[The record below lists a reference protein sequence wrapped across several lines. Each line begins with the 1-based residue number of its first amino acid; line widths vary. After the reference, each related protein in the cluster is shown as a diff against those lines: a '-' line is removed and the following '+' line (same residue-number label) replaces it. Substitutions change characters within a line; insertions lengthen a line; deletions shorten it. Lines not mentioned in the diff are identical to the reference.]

1 MWLDLI
7 HLVAIENID
16 LVACI
21 CVSYIGFENTK
32 YGRGPRG
39 LNDKKSRELSKVAE
53 VRTPLEKS
61 FRGLIL
67 SNKGKISIYDA
78 WYPPINR
85 LVDHISTIIAD
96 MDIRDG
102 GPRILKI
109 PMNITKNS
117 EFDVR
122 TASTYAVVRFLT
134 SVAPLMIKETEEEGF
149 GIALAFVDASQ
160 EEPEVVALGIGAN
173 KCLYECDRILVRSI
187 IAIYIP
193 KLPEKSDDR
202 RKLLRDIAM
211 KVSSHLDRET
221 VTSFLTSLGYLG
233 YSISRVPIAIYILRT
248 AERGEG
254 EGVEVVIREG
264 MESFVVKLPTRNPEW
279 SLSMFPEKLVSDLE
293 TIVVKPIKLGYS
305 FAPKGIIL
313 MGPPGVG
320 KSVLAEAIAQS
331 LGKKVIDL
339 KPSIYRSM
347 WYGMTEKILDKILR
361 SIVKRTDIALVI
373 DDAEFLVSRTM
384 AVHEVHVS
392 EISLILSFLQK
403 PVRPLTI
410 LTSNSPTLIDPAI
423 LRPGRIDVAVVMGY
437 PDREARKIII
447 ENLLKKY
454 GAQVSEDLKESLV
467 TATRWMSNAEIDALI
482 RMALSKGDG
491 KITAETIEWARRRF
505 RIDYNVRASEH
516 QFMRWSTSHMPGLV
530 ITYIPQDHEI

>member
-1 MWLDLI
+1 M
-7 HLVAIENID
+7 
-16 LVACI
+16 
-21 CVSYIGFENTK
+21 
-32 YGRGPRG
+32 
-39 LNDKKSRELSKVAE
+39 NDKRGRELSKVAE
-53 VRTPLEKS
+53 IRTPLEKN

-67 SNKGKISIYDA
+67 STRGRVSIYDA

-85 LVDHISTIIAD
+85 LVDHASTIIAD

-102 GPRILKI
+102 GPRIFKI
-109 PMNITKNS
+109 DMNITKGS
-117 EFDVR
+117 EFDIR
-122 TASTYAVVRFLT
+122 TASTYAITKFLT
-134 SVAPLMIKETEEEGF
+134 TVAPLMIKETEEEGF

-160 EEPEVVALGIGAN
+160 EEPEIVAVGVGAN
-173 KCLYECDRILVRSI
+173 RCLYECERVLVRSI
-187 IAIYIP
+187 IAVYMP
-193 KLPEKSDDR
+193 RPPEKSDDR
-202 RKLLRDIAM
+202 RRLLRDIAA
-211 KVSSHLDRET
+211 KVSTALSRDA
-221 VTSFLTSLGYLG
+221 VASFLTGLGYLS
-233 YSISRVPIAIYILRT
+233 YTISKVPIAIYILR
-248 AERGEG
+248 ASERGEG

-264 MESFVVKLPTRNPEW
+264 MESFVVRLPTRNPEW

-305 FAPKGIIL
+305 FAPKGLIL

-331 LGKKVIDL
+331 LGKKVVDL

-347 WYGMTEKILDKILR
+347 WYGMTEKILDKILK

-373 DDAEFLVSRTM
+373 DDAEFLMSRTM

-392 EISLILSFLQK
+392 EISIILNFLQK

-423 LRPGRIDVAVVMGY
+423 LRPGRIDVAVVIGY
-437 PDREARKIII
+437 PDREARRVII
-447 ENLLKKY
+447 ENLLRKY
-454 GAQVSEDLKESLV
+454 GAQASDEIKESLV
-467 TATRWMSNAEIDALI
+467 AATKWMSNAEIDALI

-491 KITAETIEWARRRF
+491 KITLETIDWARKKF

>member
-1 MWLDLI
+1 LSDRK
-7 HLVAIENID
+7 
-16 LVACI
+16 
-21 CVSYIGFENTK
+21 GK
-32 YGRGPRG
+32 
-39 LNDKKSRELSKVAE
+39 ELSKVAE
-53 VRTPLEKS
+53 VRTPLERG
-61 FRGLIL
+61 FRGIIL
-67 SNKGKISIYDA
+67 STRGRVSIYDA

-85 LVDHISTIIAD
+85 LVDHVSTIIAD

-102 GPRILKI
+102 GPRIYRMS
-109 PMNITKNS
+109 MNITKGS

-122 TASTYAVVRFLT
+122 TVSTFAVTRFLT
-134 SVAPLMIKETEEEGF
+134 SIAPLMIREVEQEGF
-149 GIALAFVDASQ
+149 GMVFAFVDASQ
-160 EEPEVVALGIGAN
+160 EEPEVVSLGIGAN
-173 KCLYECDRILVRSI
+173 KCLYDCERIFVRSI
-187 IAIYIP
+187 IAIYMP
-193 KLPEKSDDR
+193 KPPEKNDEKR
-202 RKLLRDIAM
+202 RLLRDIAM
-211 KVSSHLDRET
+211 KVSTYLGRDP
-221 VTSFLTSLGYLG
+221 VASFLTSLGYIG
-233 YSISRVPIAIYILRT
+233 YSISKVPIAIYILKT

-293 TIVVKPIKLGYS
+293 TIVVNPIKLGYS

-331 LGKKVIDL
+331 LGKKVVDL
-339 KPSIYRSM
+339 KPSVYRSM
-347 WYGMTEKILDKILR
+347 WYGMTEKILDKILK

-373 DDAEFLVSRTM
+373 DDAEFLMSRTM

-392 EISLILSFLQK
+392 EISLILNFLQK

-423 LRPGRIDVAVVMGY
+423 LRPGRIDVAIVIGY
-437 PDREARKIII
+437 PDKEARKVII

-454 GAQVSEDLKESLV
+454 GADVRGDIVENLV
-467 TATRWMSNAEIDALI
+467 VATRWMSNAEIDALI
-482 RMALSKGDG
+482 RMALSKGSG
-491 KITAETIEWARRRF
+491 KITIETIEWARKRF

-516 QFMRWSTSHMPGLV
+516 QFMRWSISHMPGLV